1 MIYKSNIAKKQIPL
15 LEKNNDDK
23 RDSLHDK
30 IEEHLAYCFFNLIF
44 QVSVTMDCFS
54 YFSQMITITEGFK
67 KNSPPP
73 PKKIIIKKDNKM

>member
-15 LEKNNDDK
+15 LEKNNDDR
-23 RDSLHDK
+23 RDSLYDK

-44 QVSVTMDCFS
+44 QVGVTMDCFS

-67 KNSPPP
+67 KTTPPP
-73 PKKIIIKKDNKM
+73 SKIIIRRTEK